1 MIKFM
6 RHNRLA
12 SPYHDY
18 SELNLQQ
25 LSQLSLQK
33 VDPPIADLSDKDLLS
48 MDIDFIMNA
57 DYFVCSESVRTQE
70 TMLQILNFLGLQ
82 KNIIIDSRV
91 NELLFD
97 AKVLV
102 SCSEN
107 ILGQVRDHLFDFVL
121 GSRAGVESFDSVSE
135 RVSSFLKEYDGKKV
149 FVLSHGFL
157 MSLLPLICS
166 QKEGTSVGYDFKR
179 TAYLEVFD
187 IGNQF
192 K

>member
-33 VDPPIADLSDKDLLS
+33 VDPPIADLSNKDLLS
-48 MDIDFIMNA
+48 MDIDFIKNA

-70 TMLQILNFLGLQ
+70 TMRQILNFLGLQ

-107 ILGQVRDHLFDFVL
+107 ILGQVRDNLFDFVL

-166 QKEGTSVGYDFKR
+166 QKEGTSAGYAFKR
-179 TAYLEVFD
+179 TAYLEMLS
-187 IGNQF
+187 I
-192 K
+192 

>member
-1 MIKFM
+1 MIRFM

-12 SPYHDY
+12 PPYHDY

-48 MDIDFIMNA
+48 MDIDFIKNT

-70 TMLQILNFLGLQ
+70 TMSQILNFLDLQ

-91 NELLFD
+91 NEILFD
-97 AKVLV
+97 ARSLV

-107 ILGQVRDHLFDFVL
+107 ILGQVRDNLFDFVL

-166 QKEGTSVGYDFKR
+166 QKEGTSAGYDFMR
-179 TAYLEVFD
+179 TSYLEVLD
-187 IGNQF
+187 VGKQF